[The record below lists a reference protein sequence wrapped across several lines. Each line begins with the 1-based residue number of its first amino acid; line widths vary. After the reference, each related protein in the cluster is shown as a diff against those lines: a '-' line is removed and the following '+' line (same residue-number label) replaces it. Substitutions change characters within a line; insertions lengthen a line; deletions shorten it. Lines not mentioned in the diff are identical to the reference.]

1 MQSFTLVLVALIAFV
16 ACASAIHV
24 PSNLHTLVSPDHEA
38 QDLSYDPRFEDVSDL
53 EVGDVESRDAEAPGL
68 FPVFGVKQCVQGP
81 ADFHILTYDVGRVG
95 GLSTPNA
102 ELGYGP
108 SSLAVD
114 PANQQFVFYNAGG
127 YQFTLANGTYTTSP
141 NALTGVN
148 ECFFDGNNSYAQE
161 VHDHTT
167 LLELRDGLVKRYYGK
182 TPDVGS
188 GHTHTG
194 FNIFTGPTGV
204 IRKLEFSQGYPV
216 PAFFPPQSLTA
227 TGIIRYNDNCP
238 INGPTFAARFQ
249 LPSICWLDA
258 LPAWSSYHRFD

>member
-1 MQSFTLVLVALIAFV
+1 MQSSFPLLVLLLALV
-16 ACASAIHV
+16 ACASAIHI
-24 PSNLHTLVSPDHEA
+24 PANLHNLVRPDSVG
-38 QDLSYDPRFEDVSDL
+38 QDLSYDPRSEATADL
-53 EVGDVESRDAEAPGL
+53 RANIDRDVEAPSVFSG
-68 FPVFGVKQCVQGP
+68 FGVKQCVQGP
-81 ADFHILTYDVGRVG
+81 ADYNVLTFGVGRVG
-95 GLSTPNA
+95 GVSAPNA
-102 ELGYGP
+102 EFGFGP
-108 SSLAVD
+108 ASLAVD

-161 VHDHTT
+161 VNDHTT
-167 LLELRDGLVKRYYGK
+167 LLQIRDGLVSRFYGK

-194 FNIFTGPTGV
+194 FNIFTGPSGV

-238 INGPTFAARFQ
+238 TNGPTFAARFQ

-258 LPAWSSYHRFD
+258 LPAWSTYHRFD